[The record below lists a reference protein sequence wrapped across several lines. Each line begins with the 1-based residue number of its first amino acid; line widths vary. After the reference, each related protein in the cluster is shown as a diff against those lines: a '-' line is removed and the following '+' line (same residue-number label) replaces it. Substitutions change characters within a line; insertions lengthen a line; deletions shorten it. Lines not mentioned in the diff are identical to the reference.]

1 MSSVISLLDQ
11 AIAATNQAPSTNTLP
26 EPARE
31 VAQDYTGR
39 KQEFFTVES
48 EPLPSPY
55 GGYIPG
61 KRGLF
66 VNQNNINIVSDKY
79 EVHQPSEIYQTFANV
94 AARTNLEINRVIT
107 NPTNGGLLLSAKF
120 ADTKIVGENHDVNVT
135 FYTSHCGKYKTFLTL
150 DLLRIACFNQVP
162 CLYRNKQRFIFA
174 EKHYQ
179 NALDINL
186 MESKLEAIPESV
198 EAYNEKA
205 RQLQDTKL
213 SFNSFRDY
221 YVDHYK
227 LKESQKQFDSKVE
240 KLREVYYNATGQ
252 RELAN
257 DSAYKA
263 YQAITFFNTHELRDT
278 AMREENIL
286 TKRASDSIVVL
297 EELLAVA

>member
-1 MSSVISLLDQ
+1 
-11 AIAATNQAPSTNTLP
+11 
-26 EPARE
+26 
-31 VAQDYTGR
+31 VAD
-39 KQEFFTVES
+39 
-48 EPLPSPY
+48 
-55 GGYIPG
+55 
-61 KRGLF
+61 
-66 VNQNNINIVSDKY
+66 
-79 EVHQPSEIYQTFANV
+79 
-94 AARTNLEINRVIT
+94 RTNLEINRVLT

-162 CLYRNKQRFIFA
+162 CLYRNKQRHIFA

-179 NALDINL
+179 DALDINL
-186 MESKLEAIPESV
+186 MESMLEAIPGSV

-205 RQLQDTKL
+205 RQLKDTKL
-213 SFNSFRDY
+213 PFDSFRDY
-221 YVDHYK
+221 YVEHYK

-252 RELAN
+252 RELAS